1 MKGKLSLLTVVFLML
16 ITFLFNCSIDRSIS
30 KTPLDISPNEG
41 ILITKLHSNIVKFG
55 VCIAKENHYCGE
67 PVWTSYSKDFVSLSG
82 YRYYY
87 PSENDYDPMTD
98 KGTRVM
104 EVEKDDLLKVFR
116 FDSGKA
122 YFSKLIV
129 FIKDGP
135 YDVFLKPYY
144 FYIEPGTVT
153 YIGDLHLE
161 WRIVGKL
168 IQDKVYVSHKI
179 ADNEDETMAEAKE
192 KYPWIFEKYPYKK
205 NIPEITLETVEGF
218 EEVEELKYMKEK

>member
-1 MKGKLSLLTVVFLML
+1 MKGKVSLLAIVFL
-16 ITFLFNCSIDRSIS
+16 IFCSFLLGCSTNRIIS
-30 KTPLDISPNEG
+30 ETPMDISPNDG
-41 ILITKLHSNIVKFG
+41 ILITKFHSNIDQIIVY
-55 VCIAKENHYCGE
+55 IAKEHYDGKQ
-67 PVWTSYSKDFVSLSG
+67 PLWSSDNKDLIMLRG

-87 PSENDYDPMTD
+87 PGDNDYDPMTD

-104 EVEKDDLLKVFR
+104 KVEEDSLKVFR

-122 YFSKLIV
+122 YFYKLIV

-161 WRIVGKL
+161 WRIVGQL

-179 ADNEDETMAEAKE
+179 VDNEDETIAEAKE
-192 KYPWIFEKYPYKK
+192 QYPWIFEKYPYKK
-205 NIPEITLETVEGF
+205 NIPEITLEAVEGF